1 MNTINSAVSTA
12 VQNQDR
18 AGASQATDLDKRA
31 AIEAL
36 ANAKVED
43 TNGVES
49 VQAVAEKSIVAK
61 KAEDSQ
67 NDDNQEV
74 LENVASNLQE
84 FVNLIDKE
92 LKFTVDTDTGR
103 QVVTVKDGTSGEII
117 RQIPSEEVLKLAQ
130 NLAKRQKKHIAS
142 AAIVIPIGTS
152 YNKS

>member
-1 MNTINSAVSTA
+1 MVNKMNTINSAVSTA

-130 NLAKRQKKHIAS
+130 NLAKITDVSNVSGNILETK
-142 AAIVIPIGTS
+142 V
-152 YNKS
+152 

>member
-1 MNTINSAVSTA
+1 MVNKMNTINSAVSTA

-49 VQAVAEKSIVAK
+49 VQAVAENSIVAK

-103 QVVTVKDGTSGEII
+103 QVVTVKDGTNGEII

-130 NLAKRQKKHIAS
+130 NLAKITDVFHVSGNLLETK
-142 AAIVIPIGTS
+142 V
-152 YNKS
+152 

>member
-130 NLAKRQKKHIAS
+130 NLARITDVSNVSGNILETK
-142 AAIVIPIGTS
+142 V
-152 YNKS
+152 